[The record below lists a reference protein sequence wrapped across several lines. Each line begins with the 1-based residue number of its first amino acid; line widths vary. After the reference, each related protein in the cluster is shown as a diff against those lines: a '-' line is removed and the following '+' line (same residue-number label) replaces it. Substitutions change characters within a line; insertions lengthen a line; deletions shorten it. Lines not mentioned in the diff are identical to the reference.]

1 MVVGHLRA
9 RTGRR
14 NVQALSFRHAAI
26 GPFDRI
32 LRIFFRCDFATKFM
46 QCPHCHRQ
54 VKTHAKNCATCGGY
68 IPPGQYLLEDAG
80 IIEASLATAAAAAA
94 AKKPAAAR
102 STGAPRVAKLGRRFS
117 AFVLDTM
124 VLFGA
129 FAVTDAWVFMRWGT
143 IEGTELSLTTAS
155 LLLAGGFNALILFVY
170 GCLLEAGFGATLGK
184 TLVGLRV
191 VRTGSSSNA
200 LAAAAIRNAMRILDG
215 AGVYLLGAV
224 VAGCSP
230 CRQRLGDLCAGTA
243 VVEEDFSKPKKAL
256 ALVLW
261 LAVLAGAV
269 WEVPRICSAEV
280 AQAHSRYLNR
290 VVVRVGR
297 TENSAYFRVA
307 RVRFD
312 VELASDSLPSGR
324 M

>member
-1 MVVGHLRA
+1 MAHLRIPL
-9 RTGRR
+9 GRR
-14 NVQALSFRHAAI
+14 MSERCPSVMRQSGRLAVSLR
-26 GPFDRI
+26 PFSGC
-32 LRIFFRCDFATKFM
+32 LRDKAM
-46 QCPHCHRQ
+46 QCPHCYRE
-54 VKTHAKNCATCGGY
+54 VKAHAKNCGSCGGY

-80 IIEASLATAAAAAA
+80 IIEASRAAAAATA
-94 AKKPAAAR
+94 AGKKPAAQRNTA
-102 STGAPRVAKLGRRFS
+102 TPRVAKLGKRFS

-124 VLFGA
+124 VLFGV

-143 IEGTELSLTTAS
+143 IEGTELSLTIAS
-155 LLLAGGFNALILFVY
+155 LLLAGIFNSVILFAY
-170 GCLLEAGFGATLGK
+170 GWLLESCFGATLGK
-184 TLVGLRV
+184 LLVGLRV
-191 VRTGSSSNA
+191 VRTGSGSA
-200 LAAAAIRNAMRILDG
+200 LAAAAVRNAMRILDG

-243 VVEEDFSKPKKAL
+243 VVEEHFSKPAKAL
-256 ALVLW
+256 ALFLW
-261 LAVLAGAV
+261 VTVLAGAV
-269 WEVPRICSAEV
+269 WEVPRICSAESV
-280 AQAHSRYLNR
+280 QVHSRYLNR

-312 VELASDSLPSGR
+312 VELASDVVPSGR

>member
-1 MVVGHLRA
+1 
-9 RTGRR
+9 
-14 NVQALSFRHAAI
+14 
-26 GPFDRI
+26 
-32 LRIFFRCDFATKFM
+32 M

-54 VKTHAKNCATCGGY
+54 VKTSAKNCSACGGY

-80 IIEASLATAAAAAA
+80 IIEASRATAAAGT
-94 AKKPAAAR
+94 KKSPAPR
-102 STGAPRVAKLGRRFS
+102 NGSSPRVAKLGKRFS

-129 FAVTDAWVFMRWGT
+129 FAMADAWVFMRWGKV
-143 IEGTELSLTTAS
+143 EGTELSLTTAS
-155 LLLAGGFNALILFVY
+155 LLLAAICNSAILFAY
-170 GCLLEAGFGATLGK
+170 GWWLEAAFGATLGK
-184 TLVGLRV
+184 ALVGLRV
-191 VRTGSSSNA
+191 VRTGSGSA
-200 LAAAAIRNAMRILDG
+200 LAAAAIRNAMRIVDG

-243 VVEEDFSKPKKAL
+243 VVEENFSKPKKAL

-261 LAVLAGAV
+261 IAVLGGAV
-269 WEVPRICSAEV
+269 WQVPRICSADT

-290 VVVRVGR
+290 VVVQVGR
-297 TENSAYFRVA
+297 TGNSAYLQV
-307 RVRFD
+307 VRLRLN
-312 VELASDSLPSGR
+312 VELASDTASSTK